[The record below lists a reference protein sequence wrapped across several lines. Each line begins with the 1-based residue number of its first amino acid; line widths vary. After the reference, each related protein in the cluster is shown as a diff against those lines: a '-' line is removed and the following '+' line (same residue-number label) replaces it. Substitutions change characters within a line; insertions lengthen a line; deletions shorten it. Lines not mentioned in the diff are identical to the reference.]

1 MLACHA
7 SQRNWLL
14 THHKMDEYLLSMK
27 RFGAQRG
34 AEIQVGYAEGFRQH
48 LGHGY
53 PQENKLKEILADF
66 VVLAKK

>member
-1 MLACHA
+1 
-7 SQRNWLL
+7 
-14 THHKMDEYLLSMK
+14 MDEYLLSMK